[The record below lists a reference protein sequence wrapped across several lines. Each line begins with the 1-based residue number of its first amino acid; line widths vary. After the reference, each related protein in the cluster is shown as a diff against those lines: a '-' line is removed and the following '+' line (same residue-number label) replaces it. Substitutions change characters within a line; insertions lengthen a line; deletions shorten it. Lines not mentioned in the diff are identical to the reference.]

1 MAKITW
7 IQPVPVMGSNFNQND
22 SRYCAWIVKM
32 HTAHNFPAA
41 WHSMYVTKTFCWAW
55 YSQMTHSQYNC
66 LKNKNCAPSVSM
78 NQSIT
83 VQVKVGQSQAK
94 KGQTLPRELF
104 AAEWIIRQA
113 PSGTSSP
120 RAIQEINW
128 RRNSEKFSKENATH
142 YWTMFEKT
150 AKIQGSQ
157 IEHAEDAD
165 VPTSQSLVATACRF
179 RRWVSTLLLKTA
191 RASRFSSWRSSF
203 SSSRCFRT
211 SSSGKCSS
219 IEPNRSVLCRIIAL
233 RHRRLERS
241 QITSLFRASRYSF
254 CSFDFLASSVFC
266 SMNSLLVSGTSRSST
281 SFFSF
286 LLKYNVK
293 KNYLESRFW
302 TLWEMKIN
310 SY

>member
-1 MAKITW
+1 
-7 IQPVPVMGSNFNQND
+7 
-22 SRYCAWIVKM
+22 
-32 HTAHNFPAA
+32 
-41 WHSMYVTKTFCWAW
+41 
-55 YSQMTHSQYNC
+55 
-66 LKNKNCAPSVSM
+66 
-78 NQSIT
+78 
-83 VQVKVGQSQAK
+83 
-94 KGQTLPRELF
+94 
-104 AAEWIIRQA
+104 
-113 PSGTSSP
+113 
-120 RAIQEINW
+120 
-128 RRNSEKFSKENATH
+128 
-142 YWTMFEKT
+142 MFEKT

-310 SY
+310 SYWGFGIKCEFPYVWS